1 MTLFDYNESNQRVLF
16 GEDSLSKL
24 PDELAKLG
32 LTKPLIL
39 TTPTKTSYVDD
50 AAKLL
55 NGKIAG
61 SFTQVTMHTPKE
73 VTEEAFKHAT
83 SVGADS
89 FVSIGGGSAVGLG
102 KALFVRTGLPH
113 ICIPTT
119 YAGSEMTP
127 IVGQT
132 ENRVKVTHIDRKA
145 IPVVVIYD
153 VNLTLTL
160 PPNTSATSGLNAM
173 AHAGME
179 KPAIVCRAKSN
190 LLIRKRYS

>member
-1 MTLFDYNESNQRVLF
+1 MSLFDYTESSQRVIF
-16 GEDSLSKL
+16 GEGSLSKL
-24 PDELAKLG
+24 PDELAKLNC
-32 LTKPLIL
+32 TKPLIL

-50 AAKLL
+50 IAKILH
-55 NGKIAG
+55 GQIAG
-61 SFTQVTMHTPKE
+61 SFTQVTMHTPKD
-73 VTEEAFKHAT
+73 VTEEALKQFR
-83 SVGADS
+83 SVNADCV
-89 FVSIGGGSAVGLG
+89 VSIGGGSAVGLG

-145 IPVVVIYD
+145 IPAVVIYD

-160 PPNTSATSGLNAM
+160 PTNISATSGLNAM
-173 AHAGME
+173 AHAGTY
-179 KPAIVCRAKSN
+179 KLTAVFYGPACSG
-190 LLIRKRYS
+190 